1 MMLIEPKS
9 KLLMI
14 GDSITDCGRA
24 FPIGE
29 TINDGL
35 GIGYVSLINALLMV
49 SYPTHQIR
57 TVNMGISGNTV
68 LDLERRWES
77 DVLGLNP
84 DWLSVLIGI
93 NDVWRHF
100 DPLSQTE
107 ELISREKYAHIL
119 EKLVSRTRPQLKGL
133 ILMTPY
139 FIEPNKL
146 EPMRAMMDDFGAIV
160 RQLALTYHAIFV
172 DTQAA
177 MVVAMKDIPPMSLA
191 LDGVHPNQ
199 IGHMILARAFLSS
212 IGFEWD
218 LPELI

>member
-1 MMLIEPKS
+1 MLIEPKS

>member
-1 MMLIEPKS
+1 MMLIEPNS

-35 GIGYVSLINALLMV
+35 GNGYVSLLNALLMAT
-49 SYPTHQIR
+49 YPGHQIQM
-57 TVNMGISGNTV
+57 VNMGTSGNTV
-68 LDLERRWES
+68 LDLEARWES

-100 DPLSQTE
+100 DPLPQTE
-107 ELISREKYAHIL
+107 ALITREKYAHTL
-119 EKLVSRTRPQLKGL
+119 EKLVNRTRPKLKGL

-146 EPMRAMMDDFGAIV
+146 EPMRVMMDDFGVVV
-160 RQLALTYHAIFV
+160 RMLAVNYHAIYV

-177 MVVAMKDIPPMSLA
+177 MDVAMKDISPMSLA
-191 LDGVHPNQ
+191 LDRVHPNQ
-199 IGHMILARAFLSS
+199 IGHMILARAFLSA

-218 LPELI
+218 

>member
-1 MMLIEPKS
+1 MLIEPKS

-24 FPIGE
+24 FPTGE

-35 GIGYVSLINALLMV
+35 GNGYVSLVNALLMLT
-49 SYPTHQIR
+49 YPGHQIR

-93 NDVWRHF
+93 NDVWRNF

-160 RQLALTYHAIFV
+160 PQLAGTYQAIFV

-177 MVVAMKDIPPMSLA
+177 MDVAMKDIPPMSLA
-191 LDGVHPNQ
+191 LDRVHPNQ
-199 IGHMILARAFLSS
+199 IGHMILARAFLSA

-218 LPELI
+218 LTGLI

>member
-1 MMLIEPKS
+1 MLIEPKS

-29 TINDGL
+29 TINEGL
-35 GIGYVSLINALLMV
+35 GNGYVSLVNALLMLT
-49 SYPTHQIR
+49 YPGHQIR

-93 NDVWRHF
+93 NDVWRNF

-177 MVVAMKDIPPMSLA
+177 MVVAMKDILPMSLA

>member
-1 MMLIEPKS
+1 MLIEPNS

-35 GIGYVSLINALLMV
+35 GNGYASLVNALLAV
-49 SYPTHQIR
+49 TYPGHYIR
-57 TVNMGISGNTV
+57 TLNMGISGNTV
-68 LDLERRWES
+68 NDLEMRWES
-77 DVLGLNP
+77 DVLGLKP

-100 DPLSQTE
+100 DPISQTE
-107 ELISREKYAHIL
+107 ELISQEKYAQVL
-119 EKLVSRTRPQLKGL
+119 ERLVSKTRPQLKGL
-133 ILMTPY
+133 ILMAPY

-146 EPMRAMMDDFGAIV
+146 DPMRVMMDDYGAVV
-160 RQLALTYHAIFV
+160 RQLAGTYQAIFV

-177 MVVAMKDIPPMSLA
+177 FDVAMKEIPPDSLA
-191 LDGVHPNQ
+191 LDRVHLNQ
-199 IGHMILARAFLSS
+199 LGHMILARAFLIA
-212 IGFEWD
+212 IGFEWG
-218 LPELI
+218 LPE

>member
-1 MMLIEPKS
+1 MLIESKS

-24 FPIGE
+24 FPTGE
-29 TINDGL
+29 TVNDGL
-35 GIGYVSLINALLMV
+35 GNGYVSLVNALLMLT
-49 SYPTHQIR
+49 YPGHQIKI
-57 TVNMGISGNTV
+57 VNMGISGNTV

-93 NDVWRHF
+93 NDVWQHF
-100 DPLSQTE
+100 DPPPQTNA
-107 ELISREKYAHIL
+107 LISLEMYAHVL
-119 EKLVSRTRPQLKGL
+119 EKLVSPTRSHLKGL

-139 FIEPNKL
+139 FIEANKL
-146 EPMRAMMDDFGAIV
+146 EPMRAMMDDFGAVV
-160 RQLALTYHAIFV
+160 RQLAGTYHAIFV

-177 MVVAMKDIPPMSLA
+177 MDVAMKELPPLSLA
-191 LDGVHPNQ
+191 LDRVHPNQ
-199 IGHMILARAFLSS
+199 IGHMILTRAFLSA

-218 LPELI
+218 LHE